1 MCWALTP
8 CRHTV
13 SGSISLRSQRF
24 FSPFPRGTCSLSVAD
39 LYLALCGGP
48 HMFTLRFTCAVL
60 LWIPLGP
67 TRISVT
73 GVSPS
78 LPLLSRSFSYRC
90 WSHIEVLTP
99 GKYPWFGLYRFR
111 SPLLAV
117 SISLSFP
124 PLTEMFHF
132 SGYRELFPTFPLQGL
147 CKLLC
152 SIPAGF
158 RKRRYCITNIRLS
171 HSEISGSKCICH
183 SPKLIAA
190 YHVLHRHSAPRH
202 PLCAL

>member
-1 MCWALTP
+1 M
-8 CRHTV
+8 
-13 SGSISLRSQRF
+13 
-24 FSPFPRGTCSLSVAD
+24 
-39 LYLALCGGP
+39 YLALCGGP
-48 HMFTLRFTCAVL
+48 HIFTLRFTCAVL

-67 TRISVT
+67 TQISVT

-78 LPLLSRSFSYRC
+78 LPLLSRSFSYRR

-99 GKYPWFGLYRFR
+99 EKYLWFGLYRFR

-132 SGYRELFPTFPLQGL
+132 SGYRELCPTFPTSNL
-147 CKLLC
+147 
-152 SIPAGF
+152 SVTRGF
-158 RKRRYCITNIRLS
+158 RQRRCRINNTRLS

>member
-1 MCWALTP
+1 MTPEGALTP
-8 CRHTV
+8 CRHMV

-48 HMFTLRFTCAVL
+48 HIFTLRFTCAVL
-60 LWIPLGP
+60 LWNSLGP
-67 TRISVT
+67 TQISVT

-78 LPLLSRSFSYRC
+78 MPLLSRSFSYLC
-90 WSHIEVLTP
+90 WSHVGVRTP
-99 GKYPWFGLYRFR
+99 EKYLWFGLYRFR

-132 SGYRELFPTFPLQGL
+132 SGYRELFPTFPIKGASEKDDAVLPTPGYPIRKSPDQSVFATPRSLSQLITSFIAIQHQGIH
-147 CKLLC
+147 CVPFK
-152 SIPAGF
+152 A
-158 RKRRYCITNIRLS
+158 
-171 HSEISGSKCICH
+171 
-183 SPKLIAA
+183 
-190 YHVLHRHSAPRH
+190 
-202 PLCAL
+202 

>member
-48 HMFTLRFTCAVL
+48 HRFTLRFTCAVL
-60 LWIPLGP
+60 LGNSLGP

-78 LPLLSRSFSYRC
+78 LPRLSRRFSYLC
-90 WSHIEVLTP
+90 WSHDGVRTP
-99 GKYPWFGLYRFR
+99 EKYLWFGLYRFR

-132 SGYRELFPTFPLQGL
+132 SGYRELCPTFPTSNL
-147 CKLLC
+147 
-152 SIPAGF
+152 SVTRGF
-158 RKRRYCITNIRLS
+158 RQRRLCITTTRLS
-171 HSEISGSKCICH
+171 HSEISGSTCICH